1 MKIKV
6 NRERVKCLDLRV
18 EALVTARLKEGID
31 GLVRRVSWIVL
42 IFSGTADRRLSAGH
56 VGAAISHRRRLFSN
70 FQKCPNTTI
79 YSLSSLYICIH
90 KFIDSQTYIL
100 CVYILQR
107 PLNLDFGRNWD
118 RTLWATHCRVS
129 PICLNKSAFFFPF
142 KLKNDD

>member
-100 CVYILQR
+100 CIYTLTSVEVWILAETK
-107 PLNLDFGRNWD
+107 PE
-118 RTLWATHCRVS
+118 HCGPPTAALVVS
-129 PICLNKSAFFFPF
+129 V
-142 KLKNDD
+142 